1 MVLDILRPLNFRN
14 ASAIWVMVAIVLY
27 FSYSIPDT
35 FLAAR
40 TWKSLLD
47 TQAIVSITAI
57 ALVVPL
63 SAGVFNLA
71 IGAQV
76 GVASIMIGWLLV
88 PVGLPILLSIVLT
101 LVASAALGFLISV
114 LIVGFR
120 IDSFIATLGAS
131 SLLLAFI
138 TFISGGRQILK
149 MPPAFTDFGTNR
161 VFGLTYPFLL
171 MLALAVVVWY
181 VMERTPLGRRIYATG
196 GNIEAARL
204 SGIPVVAII
213 VGAMTA
219 CGLLTGIAGALM
231 TARLGNADPTIG
243 PAFML
248 PAFTAAFLGST
259 QFHHGRFNV
268 PGTVLSVYV
277 LATGVKGLQLS
288 GVPTWVT
295 DGFDGAALLIAVGL
309 ASASRN
315 SSTKS
320 LWRRFFRPRPK
331 AAQIET
337 ERPRAGRDL
346 TRWGAGPQS
355 RRFEHA
361 RNRSGR
367 ALSVRGSGRHHTRV
381 GSRRARIRARTRPGT
396 A

>member
-1 MVLDILRPLNFRN
+1 MFSNVLRSLSFRN

-47 TQAIVSITAI
+47 TQAIVAITAV

-63 SAGVFNLA
+63 AAGVFNLA

-88 PVGLPILLSIVLT
+88 PVGLPISVSILITLL
-101 LVASAALGFLISV
+101 AGAAIGFLVSV

-149 MPPAFTDFGTNR
+149 MPRAFSDFGTDR
-161 VFGLTYPFLL
+161 IFGLTYPFLL
-171 MLALAVVVWY
+171 MLAIAIVVWY

-196 GNIEAARL
+196 GNVEAARL
-204 SGIPVVAII
+204 SGIPVVAIV

-219 CGLLTGIAGALM
+219 CGVLTGIAGALM

-243 PAFML
+243 PGFML

-315 SSTKS
+315 GATRA
-320 LWRRFFRPRPK
+320 LWRRFVRTRK
-331 AAQIET
+331 VAVGIET
-337 ERPRAGRDL
+337 ERPR
-346 TRWGAGPQS
+346 P
-355 RRFEHA
+355 
-361 RNRSGR
+361 
-367 ALSVRGSGRHHTRV
+367 
-381 GSRRARIRARTRPGT
+381 ART
-396 A
+396 

>member
-1 MVLDILRPLNFRN
+1 MPRSPKVLI
-14 ASAIWVMVAIVLY
+14 I
-27 FSYSIPDT
+27 
-35 FLAAR
+35 
-40 TWKSLLD
+40 
-47 TQAIVSITAI
+47 
-57 ALVVPL
+57 
-63 SAGVFNLA
+63 
-71 IGAQV
+71 
-76 GVASIMIGWLLV
+76 
-88 PVGLPILLSIVLT
+88 T
-101 LVASAALGFLISV
+101 LVASAAIGLLISV

-131 SLLLAFI
+131 SLLLAFV

-149 MPPAFTDFGTNR
+149 MPRAFVDFGTDR
-161 VFGLTYPFLL
+161 IFGLTYPFLV
-171 MLALAVVVWY
+171 MLAIAIAVWY
-181 VMERTPLGRRIYATG
+181 VLQRTPLGRRVYATG
-196 GNIEAARL
+196 GNLEAARL
-204 SGIPVVAII
+204 SGIHVVAVV

-219 CGLLTGIAGALM
+219 SGALTGIAGALM

-309 ASASRN
+309 ASAARN
-315 SSTKS
+315 GSAKS
-320 LWRRFFRPRPK
+320 LWRRFLRPRRT

-337 ERPRAGRDL
+337 ERPRPAG
-346 TRWGAGPQS
+346 A
-355 RRFEHA
+355 
-361 RNRSGR
+361 
-367 ALSVRGSGRHHTRV
+367 
-381 GSRRARIRARTRPGT
+381 
-396 A
+396 

>member
-1 MVLDILRPLNFRN
+1 MALNVLRSLSFRN
-14 ASAIWVMVAIVLY
+14 ASALWVMGAIVLY
-27 FSYSIPDT
+27 FSYSIPET

-47 TQAIVSITAI
+47 SQAIVAIAAI

-63 SAGVFNLA
+63 SAGIFNLA

-88 PVGLPILLSIVLT
+88 PAGLPILISVLIT
-101 LVASAALGFLISV
+101 LLAGAAIGFLISV

-138 TFISGGRQILK
+138 SFISGGRQILK
-149 MPPAFTDFGTNR
+149 MPPAFVDFGTDR
-161 VFGLTYPFLL
+161 IFGLTYPFLV
-171 MLALAVVVWY
+171 MLGLAIVVWY
-181 VMERTPLGRRIYATG
+181 VLERTPLGRRVYATG
-196 GNIEAARL
+196 GNLEAARL
-204 SGIPVVAII
+204 SGIHVVAIV
-213 VGAMTA
+213 VGAMMA
-219 CGLLTGIAGALM
+219 SGLLTGIAGALM

-277 LATGVKGLQLS
+277 LATGIKGLQLS

-309 ASASRN
+309 ASAARN
-315 SSTKS
+315 GSAKS
-320 LWRRFFRPRPK
+320 LWRRFLRPRRTT
-331 AAQIET
+331 AQIET
-337 ERPRAGRDL
+337 ERPRPAS
-346 TRWGAGPQS
+346 A
-355 RRFEHA
+355 
-361 RNRSGR
+361 
-367 ALSVRGSGRHHTRV
+367 
-381 GSRRARIRARTRPGT
+381 
-396 A
+396 